1 MLGQIEVLRKEADEF
16 MRGSVICKLVWLGAL
31 ILEHYIEQLATVS
44 TSLYWAVYIEIED
57 TQRFHL
63 NNIAGSIAY
72 EELLKAYLEE
82 TDTFVRF
89 RPYEDN
95 VTVCT

>member
-16 MRGSVICKLVWLGAL
+16 MRGSVICKLMWLDTL
-31 ILEHYIEQLATVS
+31 ILEHDIEQLATVS
-44 TSLYWAVYIEIED
+44 TSLYRAVYIEIED
-57 TQRFHL
+57 TQRFHFD
-63 NNIAGSIAY
+63 NIAGSIAY
-72 EELLKAYLEE
+72 EELFKANLEE

-89 RPYEDN
+89 RLYEDD

>member
-44 TSLYWAVYIEIED
+44 TSLHRAVYIEIKD
-57 TQRFHL
+57 TQRFHFD
-63 NNIAGSIAY
+63 NVASSIAY
-72 EELLKAYLEE
+72 EEFFKAYLEE
-82 TDTFVRF
+82 TDTFVCF